1 MREIAELVG
10 RAACAGCGRRGV
22 ALCRDCEARLGVP
35 DHRSPPPGI
44 DRLICPYRYE
54 GAPRS
59 LVLDLK
65 GRGRRDAAQ
74 PLADALV
81 RVARRAGVGAEVVTW
96 VPCGAVDRR
105 RRGFDHAELLA
116 RTAADAL
123 GLPCGLLLRRA
134 GAIRDQVGLSA
145 RERLTNLKGAFTARP
160 APASVC
166 LVDDVI
172 TTGATAG
179 CCAAA
184 LRGAGAR
191 EIELL
196 VACSA

>member
-1 MREIAELVG
+1 MRGIAELVG

-22 ALCRDCEARLGVP
+22 ALCRDCERRLVAPGP
-35 DHRSPPPGI
+35 RTPPPGI
-44 DRLICPYRYE
+44 DRVLCPNRYE
-54 GAPRS
+54 GAPRA

-65 GRGRRDAAQ
+65 GRGRRDAAL

-81 RVARRAGVGAEVVTW
+81 KTARRTGVGAEVVTW
-96 VPCGAVDRR
+96 VPCGAAARR

-116 RTAADAL
+116 RAAADSL
-123 GLPCGLLLRRA
+123 GLPCLPLLRRT
-134 GAIRDQVGLSA
+134 GAIRDQVGLSG
-145 RERLTNLKGAFTARP
+145 RERWSNLTGAFAARP
-160 APASVC
+160 APARVC

>member
-1 MREIAELVG
+1 MRGIAELVG

-22 ALCRDCEARLGVP
+22 ALCRDCERRLVAPGP
-35 DHRSPPPGI
+35 RTPPPGI

-65 GRGRRDAAQ
+65 GRGRRDAAR
-74 PLADALV
+74 PLAEALV

-96 VPCGAVDRR
+96 VPCAAAARR

-116 RTAADAL
+116 RSAAEAL
-123 GLPCGLLLRRA
+123 GLPCTPLLART

-145 RERLTNLKGAFTARP
+145 PERWSNLKGAFVARS
-160 APASVC
+160 APAKIC

-179 CCAAA
+179 RCAAA
-184 LRGAGAR
+184 LRGAGAT